1 MPEFLARFR
10 LGRHSPSPLPFIL
23 PVISSSSGPVAI
35 SLLREAEGG
44 RRLWTLEP
52 TFLVA
57 VAVAVRRHE
66 LRVPGEQGGHRGR
79 WLPGVRSRPPRH
91 GEFLPVHFAKMWL
104 VLV

>member
-44 RRLWTLEP
+44 RRLWTSES
-52 TFLVA
+52 TVLVA
-57 VAVAVRRHE
+57 VAVAGYSA
-66 LRVPGEQGGHRGR
+66 P
-79 WLPGVRSRPPRH
+79 
-91 GEFLPVHFAKMWL
+91 
-104 VLV
+104 